1 MLVWILVNILIG
13 KECDQTKRKKTK
25 EVGVLHRSGLD
36 DNEDRRERKAQ
47 IKKLR
52 SKKKDGKKKDWKK
65 KDWKKEGKKER
76 KKEKKTERK
85 KERKKGKQKEK
96 TEN

>member
-1 MLVWILVNILIG
+1 LIG

-36 DNEDRRERKAQ
+36 DNQDRRERKAQ

-52 SKKKDGKKKDWKK
+52 SKKKDGKKKD
-65 KDWKKEGKKER
+65 
-76 KKEKKTERK
+76 
-85 KERKKGKQKEK
+85 
-96 TEN
+96 